1 MFRNV
6 NISGVLIV
14 ASGTMIRATGDITIA
29 PNASIVVN
37 AESQIQTINP
47 SQKGIAMSASFGSQG
62 GKGQPLGRTATL
74 SRADLAGGGS
84 GYRSTTNSNISGGDG
99 GPRLILAAKGNIVI
113 RGSIDAAGRHGLNT
127 SSQNNSPT
135 PVAGGGGGGG
145 GVVSLV
151 SRGTLTVDADGKIL
165 ANGGNGANGWAGTT
179 PVAGQLFGGGGGGGG
194 GIIQLLSANPP
205 VIANTALLSVAGGT
219 AGLAAVSGTPTTLVQ
234 VGGGG
239 GASGGEGGDGT
250 ASTAA
255 SGAAKDGSTGDY
267 SITVTPQPEWLFN

>member
-37 AESQIQTINP
+37 VESQIQTINP

-113 RGSIDAAGRHGLNT
+113 RGS
-127 SSQNNSPT
+127 
-135 PVAGGGGGGG
+135 
-145 GVVSLV
+145 
-151 SRGTLTVDADGKIL
+151 
-165 ANGGNGANGWAGTT
+165 TT
-179 PVAGQLFGGGGGGGG
+179 
-194 GIIQLLSANPP
+194 
-205 VIANTALLSVAGGT
+205 
-219 AGLAAVSGTPTTLVQ
+219 
-234 VGGGG
+234 
-239 GASGGEGGDGT
+239 
-250 ASTAA
+250 
-255 SGAAKDGSTGDY
+255 
-267 SITVTPQPEWLFN
+267 